1 MASSPG
7 EGFAPTSVADRTA
20 GTPTPSR
27 VHQTPWENPQQG
39 SFCGGRLLSR
49 TPLARSLP
57 PQEAALRLTRS
68 AASLSHKRPRDSSF
82 SLSAARAFFRSIAD
96 AGTPRPPS
104 SYAAATPPPVAAHPA
119 TSLREAA
126 ENLAEARPGMQR
138 EILCDTQPLEFL
150 PSSPSDYRSPFSP
163 LSCSSPY
170 SAPSSSQAAAVETG
184 DTAPVKTQAQS
195 TPAFGGFVS
204 EEENA
209 SPHRR
214 PPSANLLLL
223 HPTPSSVERLASLT
237 AAAAHREVSPLA
249 PELLVSRDTP
259 EETASS
265 AAHALAAA
273 AEENLLRASPAQEVS
288 RRGFRA
294 RAACASDAAAGR
306 SASSFA
312 SSSNRQLLGRLP
324 QAAERTARGESAAVR
339 RTPFPMLHSRQ
350 NMQKKLQQHQADR
363 APAVCSDGNSSRSE
377 KRLCESPLAATPK
390 KEPLSL
396 PSSNARFRTTILANN
411 NSWCK
416 SGYCSSSVFARTRL
430 NDSPPRGVQPPRASG
445 AAAAAMPGAA
455 SGQAAAV
462 TRARLPD
469 AAAPAEE
476 NTAAE
481 ALRGEVLKD
490 HSLAE
495 AQPQSKAA
503 ARAAAS
509 EAEAEAATDSSAG
522 AAAARDAK
530 KSLQHHQQGSQ
541 ERACRLFLQL
551 QEALLL
557 RRETGGCSRDLL
569 GGLKQEGPKASEA
582 ERSSPSES
590 PWGCSE
596 KAPFKAMPCLESE
609 AAAAIAESRPPQPR
623 GSGEPEGAL
632 PLPPSKPREF
642 PLETP
647 EGGAVADTSHDL
659 PATSFPESAAQH
671 IPPEKAAG
679 GAVFAPLATKTGGP
693 FETAL
698 LRDAGKQ
705 ILDTP
710 QQENPCSYSSLD
722 QIGSKENLSGS
733 SLPPCLP
740 EELTT
745 ARSGPLEDALGTK
758 KTPLPGNPTI
768 HSLLCNPGCC
778 CCCCASLPPAAS
790 AANRGAAAGLR
801 VLRGGDIEEA
811 LSLLRKAA
819 NHPCLSLAA
828 ACCRKGDE
836 ASALNLMRG
845 VFLLELQVPWEV
857 LFVQESQQGEKGDPL
872 SPPSLLLLVC
882 CALLFTR
889 VVVSPVNCNEDCT
902 MRSSDSSRRAAA
914 KLFEEFCMQPLL
926 QLLLPQE
933 GLQQLESALA
943 GGSFQQSSIQTLK
956 RVLRFPPPPFN
967 LQSCPFCC
975 PLQHPKQQDS
985 RHQVPMEASPN
996 VQRQGGALRQF
1007 TLASLLLHAASL
1019 YILEATN
1026 GDLEQ
1031 QHLQRMQLL
1040 LCGIWA
1046 YTSQVPR
1053 KGNSARHP
1061 QIRKAAEAA
1070 VALLKG
1076 AASQVP
1082 P

>member
-1 MASSPG
+1 MWGLATCHARSNLSFLPPNTTTTPPCCTCWQCGWRRAAVAAAAYALNASLWSPKTAAAAPATAGALRMASSPG

-150 PSSPSDYRSPFSP
+150 PSSPSDYRT
-163 LSCSSPY
+163 
-170 SAPSSSQAAAVETG
+170 AAVETG

-195 TPAFGGFVS
+195 VAAPGTHPRERLLRDACQQQQEEALQQQEEQQEALQQQEEQQEALQQQEEQQEALQQQEEQEEALQQQQEALQQQQQRQQEPVLSSPGGDKGVSLPSCLQTPAFGGFVS

-363 APAVCSDGNSSRSE
+363 APGGVSQASRSE
-377 KRLCESPLAATPK
+377 LLPTPTKISTAEVAAAAAAAAARATAYPRLRRSVSTPNLPAAALPQQYAVTETAAGVRRGFARAPWLPLRRRSRSASHLPTLDSAPLSSPTTTAGASLAIAPAASSRGRANLPSARTAAVRSWGAGSGCAALKRLPPCETRQL
-390 KEPLSL
+390 LSL
-396 PSSNARFRTTILANN
+396 RR
-411 NSWCK
+411 
-416 SGYCSSSVFARTRL
+416 RRL

-445 AAAAAMPGAA
+445 AAAA
-455 SGQAAAV
+455 
-462 TRARLPD
+462 
-469 AAAPAEE
+469 
-476 NTAAE
+476 
-481 ALRGEVLKD
+481 D

-522 AAAARDAK
+522 AAAASAAAPRETPEEAFPA
-530 KSLQHHQQGSQ
+530 SGVEGLSAAGEQ
-541 ERACRLFLQL
+541 ERCEEESAASPTGEPGAGLPPVSAAAGSSPPAQGDRRLQ
-551 QEALLL
+551 Q
-557 RRETGGCSRDLL
+557 RPL
-569 GGLKQEGPKASEA
+569 GGPEAGEKKAQMEA
-582 ERSSPSES
+582 RTPECSAAAAAS

-710 QQENPCSYSSLD
+710 QQENPC
-722 QIGSKENLSGS
+722 
-733 SLPPCLP
+733 
-740 EELTT
+740 TF
-745 ARSGPLEDALGTK
+745 
-758 KTPLPGNPTI
+758 
-768 HSLLCNPGCC
+768 
-778 CCCCASLPPAAS
+778 
-790 AANRGAAAGLR
+790 AAA
-801 VLRGGDIEEA
+801 A
-811 LSLLRKAA
+811 TA
-819 NHPCLSLAA
+819 
-828 ACCRKGDE
+828 
-836 ASALNLMRG
+836 
-845 VFLLELQVPWEV
+845 
-857 LFVQESQQGEKGDPL
+857 
-872 SPPSLLLLVC
+872 
-882 CALLFTR
+882 
-889 VVVSPVNCNEDCT
+889 
-902 MRSSDSSRRAAA
+902 
-914 KLFEEFCMQPLL
+914 
-926 QLLLPQE
+926 
-933 GLQQLESALA
+933 A
-943 GGSFQQSSIQTLK
+943 GGF
-956 RVLRFPPPPFN
+956 
-967 LQSCPFCC
+967 
-975 PLQHPKQQDS
+975 
-985 RHQVPMEASPN
+985 
-996 VQRQGGALRQF
+996 
-1007 TLASLLLHAASL
+1007 
-1019 YILEATN
+1019 
-1026 GDLEQ
+1026 
-1031 QHLQRMQLL
+1031 
-1040 LCGIWA
+1040 
-1046 YTSQVPR
+1046 
-1053 KGNSARHP
+1053 
-1061 QIRKAAEAA
+1061 AA
-1070 VALLKG
+1070 VRKRPCRRFLPAEFDTD
-1076 AASQVP
+1076 A
-1082 P
+1082 